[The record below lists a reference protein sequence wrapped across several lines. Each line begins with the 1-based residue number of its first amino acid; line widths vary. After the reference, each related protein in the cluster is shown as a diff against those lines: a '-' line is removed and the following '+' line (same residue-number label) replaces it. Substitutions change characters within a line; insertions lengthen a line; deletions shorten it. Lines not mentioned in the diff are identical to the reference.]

1 MGKAFLKM
9 HGLGNDFVVLDARSI
24 GTARDLGITAAVT
37 RAIANRRTGV
47 GCDQLIVL
55 ERPTDAAATAFM
67 RIFNPDGSESGAC
80 GNATRCVA
88 HLLRLEGHSAP
99 EIQTLA
105 GLLPAQFAGPL
116 VSVDMGVA
124 QTDWQAI
131 PVASACDTLHLPVA
145 LGSLADPVGT
155 SMGNPHATFFV
166 PDAEAV
172 DLPALGPQLEHHPF
186 FPQRANIGI
195 VQVIDRS
202 ILRFRVWERG
212 AGITLAC
219 GSGACAAQSAAFR
232 RGLTDRRA
240 TLLLDGGQLEIVV
253 REDEHLIM
261 TGPVA
266 TAFSGTLPDDLLP

>member
-9 HGLGNDFVVLDARSI
+9 HGLGNDFVVLDARAV
-24 GTARDLGITAAVT
+24 GTARDLGITAAVA
-37 RAIANRRTGV
+37 RALADRRTGV

-88 HLLRLEGHSAP
+88 HLLRQDGHGAP
-99 EIQTLA
+99 VIQTLA
-105 GLLPAQFAGPL
+105 GLLPASFTGGL
-116 VSVDMGVA
+116 VSVDMGPA
-124 QTDWQAI
+124 QTDWQSI

-145 LGSLADPVGT
+145 LGPLADPVGT

-195 VQVIDRS
+195 VQVIDRAT
-202 ILRFRVWERG
+202 LRFRVWERG

-240 TLLLDGGQLEIVV
+240 TLLLDGGQLEILV
-253 REDEHLIM
+253 REDGHLIM

-266 TAFSGTLPDDLLP
+266 TAFAGTLSDDLLP